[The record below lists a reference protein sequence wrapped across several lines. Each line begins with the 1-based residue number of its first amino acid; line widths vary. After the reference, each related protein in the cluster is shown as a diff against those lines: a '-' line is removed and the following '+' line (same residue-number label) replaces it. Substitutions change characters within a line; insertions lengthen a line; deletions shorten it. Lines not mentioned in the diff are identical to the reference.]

1 MKILLLVD
9 GSSFLY
15 RAFHAMPDLRNRHG
29 EPTGAIYGVLNMLR
43 KLRNDY
49 PADYSLCVFD
59 AKGKTFRDDWYPEYK
74 AHRPD
79 MPADLVQQIEPL
91 HQAIAASGWNILML
105 EGVEADDVIGTLA
118 QQARDGVRCVIATGD
133 KDLAQLVNER
143 VTLINTMSNE
153 TLDVAG
159 VNAKFG
165 VPPERIVDYLTLT
178 GDTVDNVPGVEKVGP
193 KTAVKWLT
201 QYGTLDNLMQHAD
214 EIGGVVGE
222 NLRKALD
229 WLPQARRL
237 ITVKCDVEL
246 PQTYSE
252 LIPPA
257 ADKEQLRSLFE
268 RFEFKTWLREVNG
281 AVSSTGDLSPSG
293 LRTFGEAVGHHAA
306 SPLRGL
312 RELNTPQQ
320 TPSPLQGEGGGGGRA
335 RTESTLSPLRQV
347 QDRPSFSLQGRG
359 GDGVHQ
365 DLSGDPPTRTD
376 SAHYETILT
385 EAQLDTWLE
394 KILAAELVC
403 VDTET
408 TGLDMMNAQLV
419 GMSFAITPH
428 QAAYL
433 PLAHIYPGAPDQLN
447 RAHALHKLKHWLES
461 KQHHKLG
468 QNLKYDMHIFANHG
482 IALAGIHEDTLLQS
496 YVLESHKPHDMDNL
510 ALRHLNVKTIS
521 FAEVAGKGAKQIC
534 FDQVDLDTAT
544 HYAAEDA
551 DITLQLHQNLSPQ
564 IEAQSG
570 LQHVYR
576 DIEMPSMHVLY
587 TMERNGVLLDCAL
600 LQIQSREL
608 GEKLI
613 ALEAKAHEAA
623 GQPFNLNSPKQ
634 IQEILFDK
642 LGLPVVK
649 KTPSGTPSTD
659 EEVLQELALDYP
671 LPKLLLEYRGMA
683 KLKSTYTDKLPL
695 EVDRETGRVHTS
707 YSQAVA
713 VTGRLASSDPNL
725 QNIPIRSAEGRRIRE
740 AFIAPS
746 GSRIMSADYS
756 QIELRI
762 MAHLSGDAGLLQ
774 AFANNEDI
782 HRHTAAEIFMVAPTE
797 VSSEQRRYAKVINF
811 GLIYGMSAFGLAKQL
826 GIERGAAQA
835 YIDRYF
841 ARYPGVADYMLRT
854 REQAKRQGY
863 VETVF
868 GRRLWLPEINSSNG
882 QRRQGAERAAINAP
896 MQGTAAD
903 LIKLAMIKV
912 QHWLESEKL
921 QSRLIMQVH
930 DELVLEVPQAELHL
944 VKEMLPRLMC
954 GVADLQVPLLVEL
967 GEGKNWDEAH

>member
-1 MKILLLVD
+1 VNSDKTLLLVD

-43 KLRNDY
+43 RLSKDY
-49 PADYSLCVFD
+49 PADYSACVFD
-59 AKGKTFRDDWYPEYK
+59 AKGKTFRDDLYPAYK
-74 AHRPD
+74 AHRPA
-79 MPADLVQQIEPL
+79 MPADLAQQIEPL

-105 EGVEADDVIGTLA
+105 GGVEADDVIGTLA
-118 QQARDGVRCVIATGD
+118 QQAQDGIRCVIATGD

-153 TLDVAG
+153 ILDIAG

-165 VPPERIVDYLTLT
+165 VPPERIVDYLTLV
-178 GDTVDNVPGVEKVGP
+178 GDPVDNVPGVEKVGP
-193 KTAVKWLT
+193 KTAVKWLA
-201 QYGTLDNLMQHAD
+201 QYGTLDNLVQHAG

-237 ITVKCDVEL
+237 ITVKCDVAL
-246 PQTYSE
+246 PQPYGE
-252 LIPPA
+252 LIPLP
-257 ADKEQLRSLFE
+257 ADKEQLRSLYE
-268 RFEFKTWLREVNG
+268 RFEFKSWLREL
-281 AVSSTGDLSPSG
+281 A
-293 LRTFGEAVGHHAA
+293 
-306 SPLRGL
+306 
-312 RELNTPQQ
+312 
-320 TPSPLQGEGGGGGRA
+320 TPSPSQGEGAGRA
-335 RTESTLSPLRQV
+335 RTESAL
-347 QDRPSFSLQGRG
+347 SLQGKG
-359 GDGVHQ
+359 HVGAQQ

-376 SAHYETILT
+376 SAHYEAILT
-385 EAQLDTWLE
+385 EAQLDAWLE
-394 KILAAELVC
+394 KILAADLVC

-433 PLAHIYPGAPDQLN
+433 PLAHVYPGAPDQLG
-447 RAHALHKLKHWLES
+447 RAHVLARLKHWLES
-461 KQHHKLG
+461 HKHKKLG
-468 QNLKYDMHIFANHG
+468 QNLKYDTHIFANHG
-482 IALAGIHEDTLLQS
+482 IALAGIHDDTLLQS

-510 ALRHLNVKTIS
+510 ALRHLHVKTIS

-534 FDQVDLDTAT
+534 FDQVDIATAT

-551 DITLQLHQNLSPQ
+551 DITLQLHLNLSPQ

-570 LQHVYR
+570 LLHVYR

-600 LQIQSREL
+600 LNIQSREL

-613 ALEAKAHEAA
+613 ALEARAHEAA

-671 LPKLLLEYRGMA
+671 LPKILLEYRGMA

-695 EVDRETGRVHTS
+695 MVDRETGRVHTS

-740 AFIAPS
+740 AFIAPP
-746 GSRIMSADYS
+746 GSRIVSADYS

-762 MAHLSGDAGLLQ
+762 MAHLSGDAGLLK

-782 HRHTAAEIFMVAPTE
+782 HRATAAEIFMTTREE
-797 VSSEQRRYAKVINF
+797 VTSEQRRYAKVINF

-826 GIERGAAQA
+826 GVERSAATAYIER
-835 YIDRYF
+835 YF
-841 ARYPGVADYMLRT
+841 TRYPGVKNYMDST
-854 REQAKRQGY
+854 REQARQQGY

-903 LIKLAMIKV
+903 LIKLAMIAV
-912 QHWLESEKL
+912 QRWLESEKL

-954 GVADLQVPLLVEL
+954 GVAELQVPLLVEL

>member
-1 MKILLLVD
+1 
-9 GSSFLY
+9 
-15 RAFHAMPDLRNRHG
+15 
-29 EPTGAIYGVLNMLR
+29 
-43 KLRNDY
+43 
-49 PADYSLCVFD
+49 
-59 AKGKTFRDDWYPEYK
+59 
-74 AHRPD
+74 
-79 MPADLVQQIEPL
+79 
-91 HQAIAASGWNILML
+91 
-105 EGVEADDVIGTLA
+105 VEADDVIGTLV
-118 QQARDGVRCVIATGD
+118 QQAAQHGAHSIVATGD

-143 VTLINTMSNE
+143 VILVNTMSNE
-153 TLDVAG
+153 TLDVVG

-178 GDTVDNVPGVEKVGP
+178 GDVVDNVPGVEKVGP
-193 KTAVKWLT
+193 KTAVKWLA
-201 QYGTLDNLMQHAD
+201 QYGTLDNLLQHAG

-237 ITVKCDVEL
+237 LTVKCDVAL
-246 PQTYSE
+246 PQPYSE
-252 LIPPA
+252 LILPSV
-257 ADKEQLRSLFE
+257 DKEQLRSLYE
-268 RFEFKTWLREVNG
+268 HFEFKSWLRELDSGKIPNY
-281 AVSSTGDLSPSG
+281 APS
-293 LRTFGEAVGHHAA
+293 
-306 SPLRGL
+306 
-312 RELNTPQQ
+312 TPQ
-320 TPSPLQGEGGGGGRA
+320 GESGHK
-335 RTESTLSPLRQV
+335 
-347 QDRPSFSLQGRG
+347 
-359 GDGVHQ
+359 VHQ

-385 EAQLDTWLE
+385 EAQLAAWLE
-394 KILAAELVC
+394 KILAADLVC

-419 GMSFAITPH
+419 GISFAIRPH
-428 QAAYL
+428 HAAYL
-433 PLAHIYPGAPDQLN
+433 PLAHVYPGAPDQLE
-447 RAHALHKLKHWLES
+447 RAHVLHKLKYWLES
-461 KQHHKLG
+461 KQHRKLG

-482 IALAGIHEDTLLQS
+482 IRLSGIHDDTLLQS

-534 FDQVDLDTAT
+534 FDQVDIATAT

-551 DITLQLHQNLSPQ
+551 DITLQLHQKLSPQ
-564 IEAQSG
+564 IAAQSG

-576 DIEMPSMHVLY
+576 DIELPSMHVLY
-587 TMERNGVLLDCAL
+587 TMERNGVLLDSAL

-613 ALEAKAHEAA
+613 ALEARAHEAA

-671 LPKLLLEYRGMA
+671 LPKILLEYRGMA
-683 KLKSTYTDKLPL
+683 KLKSTYTDKLPQV
-695 EVDRETGRVHTS
+695 VDHSTGRVHTS

-713 VTGRLASSDPNL
+713 VTGRLASNDPNL

-740 AFIAPS
+740 AFIAPL
-746 GSRIMSADYS
+746 GSRIVSADYS

-762 MAHLSGDAGLLQ
+762 MAHLSGDAGLLA

-782 HRHTAAEIFMVAPTE
+782 HRATAAEIFMVAPAD
-797 VSSEQRRYAKVINF
+797 VSNEQRRYAKVINF

-826 GIERGAAQA
+826 GIERSAAQA
-835 YIDRYF
+835 YIERYF
-841 ARYPGVADYMLRT
+841 ARYPGVADYMQRT
-854 REQAKRQGY
+854 REQAKQQGY

-882 QRRQGAERAAINAP
+882 MRRQGAERAAINAP

-903 LIKLAMIKV
+903 LIKLAMIAV
-912 QHWLESEKL
+912 QHWLETEKL
-921 QSRLIMQVH
+921 LTRLIMQVH
-930 DELVLEVPQAELHL
+930 DELVLEVPQSELHH
-944 VKEMLPRLMC
+944 VKDMLPKLMC
-954 GVADLQVPLLVEL
+954 GVAVLKVPLLVEL

>member
-1 MKILLLVD
+1 MKANEVSLDKTLPVSGGKKLLLVD

-49 PADYSLCVFD
+49 PADYNLCVFD

-74 AHRPD
+74 AHRPP
-79 MPADLVQQIEPL
+79 MPEDLMQQIESL
-91 HQAIAASGWNILML
+91 HQAIAASGWNLLML
-105 EGVEADDVIGTLA
+105 DGVEADDVIGTLV
-118 QQARDGVRCVIATGD
+118 QQAAQDGAHSIVATGD
-133 KDLAQLVNER
+133 KDLAQLVNAH
-143 VTLINTMSNE
+143 VTLVNTMSNE
-153 TLDVAG
+153 TLDVPG

-178 GDTVDNVPGVEKVGP
+178 GDVVDNVPGVDKVGP
-193 KTAVKWLT
+193 KTAVKWLA
-201 QYGTLDNLMQHAD
+201 QYGTLDNVMQHAE

-237 ITVKCDVEL
+237 ITVKCDVVL
-246 PQTYSE
+246 PQSYSE
-252 LIPPA
+252 LVPPP
-257 ADKEQLRSLFE
+257 ADKERLRSLYE
-268 RFEFKTWLREVNG
+268 RFEFKSWLRE
-281 AVSSTGDLSPSG
+281 LP
-293 LRTFGEAVGHHAA
+293 H
-306 SPLRGL
+306 P
-312 RELNTPQQ
+312 
-320 TPSPLQGEGGGGGRA
+320 PLQGEGGGELA
-335 RTESTLSPLRQV
+335 RGQDGVKERTDSTLTPAL
-347 QDRPSFSLQGRG
+347 SLQGRG
-359 GDGVHQ
+359 GGSAHH

-385 EAQLDTWLE
+385 ETQLDAWLN
-394 KILAAELVC
+394 KILAADLVC

-419 GMSFAITPH
+419 GMSFAIKPH

-433 PLAHIYPGAPDQLN
+433 PLAHIYPGAPDQMDRTATLQ
-447 RAHALHKLKHWLES
+447 KLKHWLES
-461 KQHHKLG
+461 AQHLKLG

-482 IALAGIHEDTLLQS
+482 IALAGIHDDTLLQS

-521 FAEVAGKGAKQIC
+521 FADVAGKGAKQIC
-534 FDQVDLDTAT
+534 FNQVDIDTAT

-551 DITLQLHQNLSPQ
+551 DITLQLHQNLSPL
-564 IEAQSG
+564 IAAQSG
-570 LQHVYR
+570 LQRVYR
-576 DIEMPSMHVLY
+576 DIELPSMHVLY
-587 TMERNGVLLDCAL
+587 TMERNGVLLDSAL

-613 ALEAKAHEAA
+613 ALEARAHEAA

-649 KTPSGTPSTD
+649 KTPGGTPSTD

-671 LPKLLLEYRGMA
+671 LPKILLEYRGMA

-695 EVDRETGRVHTS
+695 MVDRKTGRVHTS

-725 QNIPIRSAEGRRIRE
+725 QNIPVRTAEGRRIRE
-740 AFIAPS
+740 AFIAPA
-746 GSRIMSADYS
+746 GNRIVSADYS

-782 HRHTAAEIFMVAPTE
+782 HRATAAEIFMVAPAE

-826 GIERGAAQA
+826 GIERSAATA
-835 YIDRYF
+835 YIERYF
-841 ARYPGVADYMLRT
+841 ARYPGVKSYMDST
-854 REQAKRQGY
+854 RVQAKQRGY

-868 GRRLWLPEINSSNG
+868 GRRLWLPEINSSNSM
-882 QRRQGAERAAINAP
+882 RRQGAERAAINAP

-912 QHWLESEKL
+912 QRWLESEKM
-921 QSRLIMQVH
+921 STRLIMQVH
-930 DELVLEVPQAELHL
+930 DELVLEVPEAELNL
-944 VKEMLPRLMC
+944 VKEMLPKLMC
-954 GVADLQVPLLVEL
+954 GVAELQVPLLVEL

>member
-1 MKILLLVD
+1 MKTNEVSFSKTLPLVDGKTLSSADGKTLLLVD

-74 AHRPD
+74 AHRPS

-91 HQAIAASGWNILML
+91 HQAIAASGWNLLML

-118 QQARDGVRCVIATGD
+118 QQATDGVRCVIATGD

-178 GDTVDNVPGVEKVGP
+178 GDVVDNVPGVEKVGP

-252 LIPPA
+252 LIPPPP
-257 ADKEQLRSLFE
+257 DKEQLRSLFE
-268 RFEFKTWLREVNG
+268 RFEFKSWLREVNG
-281 AVSSTGDLSPSG
+281 EAPSPS
-293 LRTFGEAVGHHAA
+293 
-306 SPLRGL
+306 
-312 RELNTPQQ
+312 
-320 TPSPLQGEGGGGGRA
+320 QGEGWGGGKA
-335 RTESTLSPLRQV
+335 RGGSTLSPAL
-347 QDRPSFSLQGRG
+347 SLAGRG
-359 GDGVHQ
+359 NDGAQQ

-376 SAHYETILT
+376 SAHYETVLT
-385 EAQLDTWLE
+385 EAHLDAWLE

-419 GMSFAITPH
+419 GISLAITPQ

-447 RAHALHKLKHWLES
+447 RTAALQKLKTWLES
-461 KQHHKLG
+461 PRHHKLG

-482 IALAGIHEDTLLQS
+482 IALAGIYEDTLLQS

-521 FAEVAGKGAKQIC
+521 FSEVAGKGAKQLC

-570 LQHVYR
+570 LRHVYR

-587 TMERNGVLLDCAL
+587 TMERNGVLLDSAL
-600 LQIQSREL
+600 LQTQSREL

-613 ALEAKAHEAA
+613 ALEARAHEAA

-671 LPKLLLEYRGMA
+671 LPKILLEYRGMA

-695 EVDRETGRVHTS
+695 VVDRETGRVHTS

-740 AFIAPS
+740 AFIAPP
-746 GSRIMSADYS
+746 GSRIVSADYS

-797 VSSEQRRYAKVINF
+797 VSGEQRRYAKVINF
-811 GLIYGMSAFGLAKQL
+811 GLFYGMSAFGLAKQL
-826 GIERGAAQA
+826 GIERNAAQA
-835 YIDRYF
+835 YISRYF
-841 ARYPGVADYMLRT
+841 ERYPGVADYMQRT
-854 REQAKRQGY
+854 RDQAKQQGY

-882 QRRQGAERAAINAP
+882 MRRQGAERAAINAP

-912 QHWLESEKL
+912 QHWLETEKL
-921 QSRLIMQVH
+921 HSRLIMQVH

-944 VKEMLPRLMC
+944 VKEMLPKLMC
-954 GVADLQVPLLVEL
+954 GVAELQVPLLVEL